1 MADIKEYGDLDD
13 KELLEF
19 LAEIKSGDEDIEEA
33 EANADE
39 KIDNEEAQSMLSELP
54 ENAEI
59 EAYYGDDAWRMDLM
73 ANKGQQKV
81 AEKLLR
87 KKLNGL
93 KKIEYAFSEKL
104 STKNT

>member
-1 MADIKEYGDLDD
+1 MADIKKYGDLDD

-59 EAYYGDDAWRMDLM
+59 DSVG
-73 ANKGQQKV
+73 
-81 AEKLLR
+81 
-87 KKLNGL
+87 
-93 KKIEYAFSEKL
+93 
-104 STKNT
+104 